1 MECLKQNLVLQ
12 SMFASFDM
20 NIFGIW
26 ITEFTIAQF
35 ATVLNQFAGCI
46 PFFFNIIFANRLH
59 LFFSSQ
65 SSLDNKNNKS
75 FAIFN
80 KNFIVMENLEIYAEP
95 LQKAFQNL
103 RLTSSY
109 TINQP
114 QQQHFFGPTL
124 RWLLQRHSQPFVPVL
139 ELYFATSHRRQI

>member
-1 MECLKQNLVLQ
+1 MGCLKQNLVLQ

-46 PFFFNIIFANRLH
+46 PFFFNIIFANWLH

-80 KNFIVMENLEIYAEP
+80 KNFILMENLEIYAEP

-109 TINQP
+109 TIN
-114 QQQHFFGPTL
+114 
-124 RWLLQRHSQPFVPVL
+124 
-139 ELYFATSHRRQI
+139 